1 MSCRELLYSA
11 QKMFQEL
18 IDNAKPDFQ
27 IILDKDEDDL
37 TVDDKNNLKTFQD
50 LYTERFINETIEK
63 YANNN
68 ANKSKNKLTV
78 EIYIQL
84 DSMAQDK

>member
-1 MSCRELLYSA
+1 MY
-11 QKMFQEL
+11 QEL

-37 TVDDKNNLKTFQD
+37 TVDDKNQLKTFQD

-68 ANKSKNKLTV
+68 TISKNELTV
-78 EIYIQL
+78 EIYSWI
-84 DSMAQDK
+84 DSIF